1 MMDSRCKLA
10 TDFAATL
17 TVAALRGSQI
27 ENKDLPKKLESLTE
41 KYLSK
46 LPTDP
51 YSSTAQPL
59 ELNLQRRVLQ
69 SKSGATFKLGF

>member
-1 MMDSRCKLA
+1 M
-10 TDFAATL
+10 
-17 TVAALRGSQI
+17 
-27 ENKDLPKKLESLTE
+27 LTE
-41 KYLSK
+41 QYISK

-51 YSSTAQPL
+51 FSINSQPL

>member
-1 MMDSRCKLA
+1 M
-10 TDFAATL
+10 
-17 TVAALRGSQI
+17 TVAALRGFQL
-27 ENKDLPKKLESLTE
+27 ENKDLPKKLDALTE

-51 YSSTAQPL
+51 YSSSNQPL